1 MQKSSY
7 YATSLY
13 SSQLKDAEM
22 LRCLELNALSL
33 TLKENM
39 AQHTI
44 QILNNNS
51 PYSQNFFSPKK
62 RDSKISHAVTLLGIV
77 EYNYEDIYLFNL
89 ISPAVTTGMNLST
102 SL

>member
-1 MQKSSY
+1 
-7 YATSLY
+7 
-13 SSQLKDAEM
+13 M
-22 LRCLELNALSL
+22 LRTECSKFNFKRKYG
-33 TLKENM
+33 T
-39 AQHTI
+39 HTI

-62 RDSKISHAVTLLGIV
+62 RDSKISRAVTLLGIV